1 MAASAWRGRL
11 QLSAYLPLA
20 LMAAGA
26 LASWW
31 LLKNSPVP
39 QAPAEARPVSR
50 EPDYTMTGFSLER
63 FDGAGRQKL
72 RIDGDR
78 LRHFPATD
86 HVEIDV
92 ARIRA
97 IAADGRIT
105 LARADRALTNG
116 DGSEVQL
123 LGGAEI
129 SSQDAAGLPLVMRGE
144 FLHFF
149 VVQERI
155 RSHQSVQVTRGGTE
169 VTAAGLDYDHPTQK
183 LELQGPLRAV
193 LSPREA
199 PVNPSAPSAPS
210 APAAPQPASAPRG

>member
-1 MAASAWRGRL
+1 MAAAAWKGRL

-20 LMAAGA
+20 LMAALA
-26 LASWW
+26 LATWW

-39 QAPAEARPVSR
+39 PAPVEQRPASS
-50 EPDYTMTGFSLER
+50 EPDYTMTQFSLER
-63 FDGAGRQKL
+63 FDAAGQQRL
-72 RIDGDR
+72 RIDGDH

-92 ARIRA
+92 ARIRSVA
-97 IAADGRIT
+97 TDGRVT
-105 LARADRALTNG
+105 LARAQRAVANG

-123 LGGAEI
+123 IGGAEV
-129 SSQDAAGLPLVMRGE
+129 STQDAAGTPVVMRGE

-149 VVQERI
+149 VVLERV
-155 RSHQSVQVTRGGTE
+155 SSDQAVQVQRGGTE
-169 VTAAGLDYDHPTQK
+169 VKAAGLNYDHPTQQ

-199 PVNPSAPSAPS
+199 ATPAA
-210 APAAPQPASAPRG
+210 APAAAAPRP

>member
-1 MAASAWRGRL
+1 MAAQAWRGRL

-20 LMAAGA
+20 LMAALA
-26 LASWW
+26 LATWW

-39 QAPAEARPVSR
+39 PAPAEARPVSR
-50 EPDYTMTGFSLER
+50 DPDYTMEQFSMER

-86 HVEIDV
+86 ITEIDV
-92 ARIRA
+92 ARLRA
-97 IAADGRIT
+97 VAADGRVT
-105 LARADRALTNG
+105 LAHAQKALTNG

-123 LGGAEI
+123 LGGAQI
-129 SSQDAAGLPLVMRGE
+129 TTQDAAGTPVVMRGE

-149 VVQERI
+149 VVQERV
-155 RSHQSVQVTRGGTE
+155 SSNQTVQVQRGGTD
-169 VTAAGLDYDHPTQK
+169 VTAAGMDYDHPTQK
-183 LELQGPLRAV
+183 LELQGPLRAA

-199 PVNPSAPSAPS
+199 PV
-210 APAAPQPASAPRG
+210 PAALPAASAPRP

>member
-1 MAASAWRGRL
+1 MAATAWRGRL

-20 LMAAGA
+20 LMAALA
-26 LASWW
+26 LATWW

-50 EPDYTMTGFSLER
+50 EPDYTMTQFSMER

-72 RIDGDR
+72 RIDGDH
-78 LRHFPATD
+78 LRHYPATD
-86 HVEIDV
+86 QTEIDV

-97 IAADGRIT
+97 IGADGRVT
-105 LARADRALTNG
+105 LAHAQRAVANG

-129 SSQDAAGLPLVMRGE
+129 TSQDAAGLPVVMRGE

-149 VVQERI
+149 VALERV
-155 RSHQSVQVTRGGTE
+155 SSNQKVQVTRGATD
-169 VTAAGLDYDHPTQK
+169 VTAAGLEYDHPTQK

-193 LSPREA
+193 LAPREA
-199 PVNPSAPSAPS
+199 PL
-210 APAAPQPASAPRG
+210 AAAQPASASASASAAAAPKP